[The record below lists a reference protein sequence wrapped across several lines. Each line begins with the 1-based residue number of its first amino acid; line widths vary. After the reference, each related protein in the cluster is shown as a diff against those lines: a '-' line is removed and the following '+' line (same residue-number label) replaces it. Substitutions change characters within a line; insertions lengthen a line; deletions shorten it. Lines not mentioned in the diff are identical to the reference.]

1 MRKNIVSIVFFAL
14 GTIAFLF
21 AFYHAQNANNSYYK
35 LTQKIYEEA
44 YHDVTEELFKRTNPP
59 TNLIVNLYKEGYI
72 DCANDFHS
80 GKMKVDLI
88 TNKDGSKEWKWIAE
102 AKYDTCAKEIY
113 NTKKYKLM
121 FAPGYYPLI
130 VNKSD
135 LTKDLDALDI
145 NMISRMINGTS
156 TTIRIYRN
164 R

>member
-72 DCANDFHS
+72 DCAIHFHS
-80 GKMKVDLI
+80 LDPSLLVMRSTFILP
-88 TNKDGSKEWKWIAE
+88 EWKSFAQS
-102 AKYDTCAKEIY
+102 IY
-113 NTKKYKLM
+113 PSL
-121 FAPGYYPLI
+121 
-130 VNKSD
+130 
-135 LTKDLDALDI
+135 
-145 NMISRMINGTS
+145 
-156 TTIRIYRN
+156 
-164 R
+164 